1 MKTAVTICRVP
12 EMAAGPFVFHDEL
25 DVAFAKAAACGF
37 DAVELFFAGP
47 EEVPVET
54 IRALCEQF
62 GLGVAAVGSGAG
74 MVKHGLSLTD
84 PSPEKRR
91 GALDFILR
99 MVEFGGRLGA
109 PCILGSMQGKWGGEI
124 SRERALEL
132 FAGALGAIDKAAGD
146 AGVPFI
152 Y

>member
-25 DVAFAKAAACGF
+25 DVAFAKAAACGY
-37 DAVELFFAGP
+37 DAVELFFGGP
-47 EEVPVET
+47 DEVPVET

-99 MVEFGGRLGA
+99 MVDSG
-109 PCILGSMQGKWGGEI
+109 C
-124 SRERALEL
+124 ALYPGL
-132 FAGALGAIDKAAGD
+132 D
-146 AGVPFI
+146 AGEVGRGDQP
-152 Y
+152 